1 MKKILVCSALLLL
14 AAGASAQA
22 LWRGVPVGA
31 TPAEVSALIPEAL
44 PAPAPADRPATADGR
59 VLLQIPAYE
68 VVGADFAVAFGF
80 EQDRL
85 QSVVLR
91 AQAGSPDQARALA
104 QRLTA
109 SLRSRYGLEIS
120 TKSRQDPLTVGID
133 RKWSYRR
140 TSVHLQVVENSVVS
154 LRYRAE
160 AAPSPS
166 RL

>member
-1 MKKILVCSALLLL
+1 MKKILVCTALLLL
-14 AAGASAQA
+14 SASASAQA
-22 LWRGVPVGA
+22 LWRGVPAGA

-44 PAPAPADRPATADGR
+44 PAPADRPATADGR
-59 VLLQIPAYE
+59 VLLEIAAYE

-91 AQAGSPDQARALA
+91 AQATSPEQAQAIA

-109 SLRSRYGLEIS
+109 SLKARYGLEIS
-120 TKSRQDPLTVGID
+120 IKSRQDRSTTGID

-140 TSVHLQVVENSVVS
+140 TIVHLQVVEGTVVR
-154 LRYRAE
+154 LRYSAE
-160 AAPSPS
+160 SARQPGQ
-166 RL
+166 L

>member
-1 MKKILVCSALLLL
+1 MNKFLVCSALLLWCV
-14 AAGASAQA
+14 GASAQA
-22 LWRGVPVGA
+22 LWRGVPAGA
-31 TPAEVSALIPEAL
+31 TPSEVVALIPEAA
-44 PAPAPADRPATADGR
+44 APGTLRPATEDGR
-59 VLLQIPAYE
+59 VLLEIPAHD
-68 VVGADFAVAFGF
+68 VVGADFQVAFGF

-91 AQAGSPDQARALA
+91 AQAGSPEEARALA
-104 QRLTA
+104 QRLTV

-140 TSVHLQVVENSVVS
+140 TSVHLQVVEDTVVR

-160 AAPSPS
+160 LPRSSSPQ
-166 RL
+166 L

>member
-1 MKKILVCSALLLL
+1 MKKILVCTALLLL
-14 AAGASAQA
+14 SAGASAQA
-22 LWRGVPVGA
+22 LWRGVPAGA

-44 PAPAPADRPATADGR
+44 PAPADRPTTADGR

-68 VVGADFAVAFGF
+68 VVDTNFAVAFGF

-91 AQAGSPDQARALA
+91 AQATSTEQAQAIA

-109 SLRSRYGLEIS
+109 SLKARYGLEIS
-120 TKSRQDPLTVGID
+120 IKSRQDRSATGID

-140 TSVHLQVVENSVVS
+140 TSVHLQVVDGTVVS
-154 LRYRAE
+154 LRYSAE
-160 AAPSPS
+160 TARQPS

>member
-1 MKKILVCSALLLL
+1 MKKILVCTALLLL
-14 AAGASAQA
+14 CAGASAQA
-22 LWRGVPVGA
+22 LWRGVPAGA

-44 PAPAPADRPATADGR
+44 PAPADQPATADGR

-68 VVGADFAVAFGF
+68 VVDADFAVAFGF

-91 AQAGSPDQARALA
+91 AQAASPEQAQAIA

-109 SLRSRYGLEIS
+109 SLKARYGLEIS
-120 TKSRQDPLTVGID
+120 IKSRQDRSTTGID

-140 TSVHLQVVENSVVS
+140 TSVHLQIVEDTTVS

-160 AAPSPS
+160 ATRQPN

>member
-1 MKKILVCSALLLL
+1 MKKILVCTALLLL
-14 AAGASAQA
+14 CAGASAQA
-22 LWRGVPVGA
+22 LWRGVPAGA
-31 TPAEVSALIPEAL
+31 APAEVSALIPEAL
-44 PAPAPADRPATADGR
+44 PAPADQPATPDGR
-59 VLLQIPAYE
+59 VLLHIPAYE
-68 VVGADFAVAFGF
+68 VVDADFAVAFGF
-80 EQDRL
+80 EQEKL

-91 AQAGSPDQARALA
+91 AQADSPEQARAIA
-104 QRLTA
+104 QQLTA

-140 TSVHLQVVENSVVS
+140 TSVHLQIVEGTTVS

-160 AAPSPS
+160 AARQPS

>member
-1 MKKILVCSALLLL
+1 MKKILVCTAMLLL
-14 AAGASAQA
+14 AAGASAQV

-44 PAPAPADRPATADGR
+44 PADRPATADGR

-68 VVGADFAVAFGF
+68 VVGTDFAVAFGF
-80 EQDRL
+80 EQDKL

-91 AQAGSPDQARALA
+91 AQTGSPEQARALA

-140 TSVHLQVVENSVVS
+140 TSVHLQIVDDSVVS

-160 AAPSPS
+160 AAQSPS

>member
-1 MKKILVCSALLLL
+1 MKNILVCTALLLL
-14 AAGASAQA
+14 SAGAAAQA

-44 PAPAPADRPATADGR
+44 PAPADRPATADGR

-80 EQDRL
+80 EQDKL

-91 AQAGSPDQARALA
+91 AQTGSPEQARALA

-140 TSVHLQVVENSVVS
+140 ASVHLQIVEGTVVS

-160 AAPSPS
+160 AAPSPG

>member
-1 MKKILVCSALLLL
+1 MKKLIVCSALLL
-14 AAGASAQA
+14 ACAGASAQA
-22 LWRGVPVGA
+22 LWRGVPAGA
-31 TPAEVSALIPEAL
+31 TPGEVVALIPEA
-44 PAPAPADRPATADGR
+44 APAPARPATEDGR
-59 VLLQIPAYE
+59 VLLEIPSHE
-68 VVGADFAVAFGF
+68 LVGANFQVAFGF

-91 AQAGSPDQARALA
+91 AQAGSPEEARAIA

-140 TSVHLQVVENSVVS
+140 TSVHLQVLEDTVVR

-160 AAPSPS
+160 LPRSSGPQ
-166 RL
+166 L

>member
-1 MKKILVCSALLLL
+1 MKKILVCTALLLS
-14 AAGASAQA
+14 AGASAQA
-22 LWRGVPVGA
+22 LWRGVPAGA

-44 PAPAPADRPATADGR
+44 PAPAERPTTADGR

-68 VVGADFAVAFGF
+68 VMDTNFAVAFGF
-80 EQDRL
+80 EQDKL

-91 AQAGSPDQARALA
+91 AQAGSPEQARAIA

-140 TSVHLQVVENSVVS
+140 TSVHLQVIEDSVVS
-154 LRYRAE
+154 LRYQAE
-160 AAPSPS
+160 AARPSS

>member
-1 MKKILVCSALLLL
+1 MKKILVCTALLLL

-31 TPAEVSALIPEAL
+31 TPSEVSALIPEAQ
-44 PAPAPADRPATADGR
+44 PAPADRPATADGR

-80 EQDRL
+80 ERDKL

-91 AQAGSPDQARALA
+91 AQTGSPEQARALA

-140 TSVHLQVVENSVVS
+140 TSVHLQIVEDSVVS

-160 AAPSPS
+160 TAQSPG

>member
-1 MKKILVCSALLLL
+1 MNKMLVCAALLLL
-14 AAGASAQA
+14 SVSASAQA
-22 LWRGVPVGA
+22 LWRGVPAGA
-31 TPAEVSALIPEAL
+31 TPAEVSALIPEAQ
-44 PAPAPADRPATADGR
+44 PAPADQPATADGR
-59 VLLQIPAYE
+59 VLLEIPAYE

-91 AQAGSPDQARALA
+91 AQAASPEQAQAIA

-109 SLRSRYGLEIS
+109 SLKARYGLEIS
-120 TKSRQDPLTVGID
+120 IKSRQDRSTTGID

-140 TSVHLQVVENSVVS
+140 TSVHLQVVEDTVVS

-160 AAPSPS
+160 ATRAPN

>member
-1 MKKILVCSALLLL
+1 MKKILVCTALLLL
-14 AAGASAQA
+14 CAGVSAQA

-44 PAPAPADRPATADGR
+44 PAPADWPVTTDGR
-59 VLLQIPAYE
+59 VLLQIPAYT
-68 VVGADFAVAFGF
+68 VVDADFAVAFGF

-85 QSVVLR
+85 RSVVLR
-91 AQAGSPDQARALA
+91 AQATSPEQAQAIA

-109 SLRSRYGLEIS
+109 SLKARYGLEIS
-120 TKSRQDPLTVGID
+120 IKSRQDRSATGID

-140 TSVHLQVVENSVVS
+140 ISVHLQVVQDTIVS
-154 LRYRAE
+154 LRYSAE
-160 AAPSPS
+160 AASLPS

>member
-1 MKKILVCSALLLL
+1 MKKILVCTALLLL
-14 AAGASAQA
+14 SAGASAQA
-22 LWRGVPVGA
+22 LWRGVPAGA

-44 PAPAPADRPATADGR
+44 PADRPATTDGR

-68 VVGADFAVAFGF
+68 VVDTDFTVAFGF
-80 EQDRL
+80 DQDKL

-91 AQAGSPDQARALA
+91 AQAGSPEQARAIA

-120 TKSRQDPLTVGID
+120 TKSRQDPLTIGID
-133 RKWSYRR
+133 RMWSYRR
-140 TSVHLQVVENSVVS
+140 TSVHLQVLENNVVS

-160 AAPSPS
+160 AARLPS

>member
-1 MKKILVCSALLLL
+1 MKKLIVCLAWLLVC
-14 AAGASAQA
+14 AGASAQA
-22 LWRGVPVGA
+22 LWRGVPAGA
-31 TPAEVSALIPEAL
+31 TPAEVVALIPEA
-44 PAPAPADRPATADGR
+44 APAPARPATDDGL
-59 VLLQIPAYE
+59 VLLEIPAYE
-68 VVGADFAVAFGF
+68 VVGADFQVAFGF

-91 AQAGSPDQARALA
+91 AQAGSPDEARALA

-140 TSVHLQVVENSVVS
+140 TGVHLQVVEETVVR

-160 AAPSPS
+160 LPRSASPQ
-166 RL
+166 L

>member
-1 MKKILVCSALLLL
+1 MKKLIVCSALLLVC
-14 AAGASAQA
+14 AGASAQS
-22 LWRGVPVGA
+22 LWRGVPAGA
-31 TPAEVSALIPEAL
+31 TPEEVAAQIPEAAQ
-44 PAPAPADRPATADGR
+44 APPRPATEDGR
-59 VLLQIPAYE
+59 VLLEIPAHE
-68 VVGADFAVAFGF
+68 LVGANFQVAFGF
-80 EQDRL
+80 EQDKL

-91 AQAGSPDQARALA
+91 AQAGSPEEARAIA

-140 TSVHLQVVENSVVS
+140 TSVHLQVIEDTVVR

-160 AAPSPS
+160 LPRSSGPQ
-166 RL
+166 L